1 MCSENENKDWDD
13 LPSDWFVIIASY
25 TTYIFLK
32 TGKTYIPVLRFLLAL
47 S

>member
-1 MCSENENKDWDD
+1 MCSENENKYGDD

-25 TTYIFLK
+25 TAYIFLK
-32 TGKTYIPVLRFLLAL
+32 TDKTYIPVPQFLLDL